1 MKPPAS
7 CTWSRM
13 PSTISGPI
21 VIGGTK
27 WPSITSTWITRAP
40 ASMTACTCSSSR
52 PKSADRIDGAT
63 RRPSGY
69 SVAMDAR
76 EYRRNLIQVCSN
88 GDRPRGA
95 HPAVPITPDELAA
108 DAAACVRAGAAAFHI
123 HPRDPEGLETL
134 EAEPTAA
141 ALQAVRA
148 AVPGV
153 PVGGTTMIGIAGD
166 DPERRLSLVRGWTV
180 KPDFVSLNM
189 EEPGADELARL
200 LIDDLGVGIEAGV
213 FTVED
218 AEALAASSFRDSL
231 VRVLVEV
238 DDEDPEAAV
247 ARCWQIEEA
256 LDAAAI
262 ATPRLHHAE
271 DTATFA
277 VIDAALAR
285 GRDVRIGVEDTLVMA
300 DGSPA
305 ESNPALV
312 AGGAPFPQGC
322 FSAPPM

>member
-1 MKPPAS
+1 
-7 CTWSRM
+7 
-13 PSTISGPI
+13 
-21 VIGGTK
+21 
-27 WPSITSTWITRAP
+27 
-40 ASMTACTCSSSR
+40 
-52 PKSADRIDGAT
+52 
-63 RRPSGY
+63 
-69 SVAMDAR
+69 
-76 EYRRNLIQVCSN
+76 LIKVCSN
-88 GDRPRGA
+88 GDRLRGS

-108 DAAACVRAGAAAFHI
+108 DAVACVHAGARAFHI

-200 LIDDLGVGIEAGV
+200 LIELGVGVEPGV
-213 FTVED
+213 FCVED
-218 AEALAASSFRDSL
+218 VEALAASSFRDSL

-238 DDEDPEAAV
+238 DDADPGVAV
-247 ARCWQIEEA
+247 SRCWEIEAA
-256 LDAAAI
+256 LDAAGIGA
-262 ATPRLHHAE
+262 PRLHHAE
-271 DTATFA
+271 DVATFA
-277 VIDAALAR
+277 VIDAALDR
-285 GRDVRIGVEDTLVMA
+285 GRDVRIGLEDTLVMA

-305 ESNPALV
+305 ESNAGLV
-312 AGGAPFPQGC
+312 TAVARRER
-322 FSAPPM
+322 SR

>member
-134 EAEPTAA
+134 ETEPTAA

-166 DPERRLSLVRGWTV
+166 DPERRLALVRGWTV

-189 EEPGADELARL
+189 EEPGADELAQL
-200 LIDDLGVGIEAGV
+200 LLSTGVGVEAGV
-213 FTVED
+213 FCVED

-238 DDEDPEAAV
+238 DDADPAVAV
-247 ARCWQIEEA
+247 ARCWEIEEA
-256 LDAAAI
+256 LDGLGIAA
-262 ATPRLHHAE
+262 PRLHHAE
-271 DTATFA
+271 DVATFA
-277 VIDAALAR
+277 VIEAALER
-285 GRDVRIGVEDTLVMA
+285 GRDVRIGLEDTLVMA

-305 ESNPALV
+305 ASNAALV
-312 AGGAPFPQGC
+312 AAVAG
-322 FSAPPM
+322 SR

>member
-1 MKPPAS
+1 
-7 CTWSRM
+7 
-13 PSTISGPI
+13 
-21 VIGGTK
+21 
-27 WPSITSTWITRAP
+27 
-40 ASMTACTCSSSR
+40 
-52 PKSADRIDGAT
+52 
-63 RRPSGY
+63 
-69 SVAMDAR
+69 MDAR

-88 GDRPRGA
+88 GDRPRGS

-123 HPRDPEGLETL
+123 HPRDAEGLETL

-166 DPERRLSLVRGWTV
+166 DPERRLALVRGGTG

-200 LIDDLGVGIEAGV
+200 LLCIGGGGGAGV
-213 FTVED
+213 VCVED

-238 DDEDPEAAV
+238 ADADPAVAV
-247 ARCWQIEEA
+247 ARCW
-256 LDAAAI
+256 
-262 ATPRLHHAE
+262 
-271 DTATFA
+271 
-277 VIDAALAR
+277 
-285 GRDVRIGVEDTLVMA
+285 
-300 DGSPA
+300 
-305 ESNPALV
+305 
-312 AGGAPFPQGC
+312 
-322 FSAPPM
+322 